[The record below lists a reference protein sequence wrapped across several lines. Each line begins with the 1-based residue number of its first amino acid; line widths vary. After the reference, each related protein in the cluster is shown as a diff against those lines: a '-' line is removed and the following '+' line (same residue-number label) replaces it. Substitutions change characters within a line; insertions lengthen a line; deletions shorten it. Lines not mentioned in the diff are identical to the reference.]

1 MVVRPPSPKASDRRR
16 LSTLLKE
23 RIQHTNRIDG
33 MCDHPSI
40 SCLLRL
46 LADAALSRL
55 QAIRQRTPILGGR
68 IPQRPPGRELP

>member
-46 LADAALSRL
+46 LADAALSSGDPATDAHSR
-55 QAIRQRTPILGGR
+55 GGR